1 MYLFIFDD
9 SENSYYV
16 SNGYNLDSALQDAY
30 DYVGH
35 GEISPDEFH
44 DMIVRLGKE
53 QSIKLFNVLSS
64 VNIKSIYSGL
74 EIVFMKED
82 FQNVEG

>member
-30 DYVGH
+30 AYVGH
-35 GEISPDEFH
+35 GEVGPDEFH

-53 QSIKLFNVLSS
+53 QSIKLFNVLSFS
-64 VNIKSIYSGL
+64 KIKSIYSGL
-74 EIVFMKED
+74 EIVFMKE
-82 FQNVEG
+82 E